1 MHFSL
6 FNRMDYTI
14 PSRPS
19 VLETNLASRNSG
31 GFPMATDNSWFTVVE
46 ARGAKTGMYRM
57 CLIVQIVLEVMYN
70 VAHLPGVLGKWI
82 QP

>member
-1 MHFSL
+1 
-6 FNRMDYTI
+6 
-14 PSRPS
+14 
-19 VLETNLASRNSG
+19 
-31 GFPMATDNSWFTVVE
+31 MATDNSWFTVVE